1 MLATAEPL
9 GTPIL
14 CGGLSVNQILAAET
28 AIPIVFACVFLLL
41 LIGFACMFVA

>member
-1 MLATAEPL
+1 M
-9 GTPIL
+9 
-14 CGGLSVNQILAAET
+14 NQILAAET